1 MWTSY
6 ILGMLSGAIDQFLLG
21 DMTDNIDMVTKF
33 GVP

>member
-6 ILGMLSGAIDQFLLG
+6 ILGMLSGVIDQFLLG
-21 DMTDNIDMVTKF
+21 DITDNIDMVTKF